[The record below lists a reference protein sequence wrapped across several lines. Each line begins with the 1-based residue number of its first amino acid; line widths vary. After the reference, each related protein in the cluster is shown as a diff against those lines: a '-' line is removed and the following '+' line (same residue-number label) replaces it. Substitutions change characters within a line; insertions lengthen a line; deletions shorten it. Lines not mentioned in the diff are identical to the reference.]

1 MFFIAVLLIS
11 SYGVRAEDKVTVEA
25 TSEDISES
33 LDLKAVATLFGQV
46 KDLKEFEEKLN
57 AEDTHLSN
65 LDLNGD
71 GTVDYLRVVESK
83 DGDSHLVLIQA
94 ILAKDVYQDV
104 ASIYVE
110 HLGDDNVS
118 VQVIGDE
125 YIYGTN
131 YVIEPVYIYRPV
143 IYDWFWGPAW
153 VCYTSPWYWGYW
165 PGWYAPYP
173 CWGYH
178 DYWVHIHVY
187 HHDHP
192 CCSYRYA
199 REGNHRAN
207 EMRRASSRT
216 DYARTNA
223 DRSFSSRT
231 GKTNARELS
240 AARSSRSAAAR
251 GASATTA
258 SRSASATTATRG
270 TAAPT
275 ATSRATYGSRNT
287 AATTTRSTAAA
298 TATRSTAATTTT
310 RGATATTRGASAT
323 TATRSASSYSGSGSR
338 GSYSGTSS
346 RSSSYG
352 GSSRSSSYSGGGY
365 SGGSSRGS
373 SYSGGGYSGSSRS
386 SGFSGGGY
394 SGGGASRGASFSGS
408 GRR

>member
-1 MFFIAVLLIS
+1 MKKWMFFVAVLLIS

-83 DGDSHLVLIQA
+83 DGDNHLVLIQA

-110 HLGDDNVS
+110 PTGDNNVS

-173 CWGYH
+173 CWGYRE
-178 DYWVHIHVY
+178 YWVHINVY

-199 REGNHRAN
+199 RESSRRAN
-207 EMRRASSRT
+207 EMRHSSSRN

-223 DRSFSSRT
+223 DRSFASRT

-240 AARSSRSAAAR
+240 SSRVSRSSA
-251 GASATTA
+251 ATTA
-258 SRSASATTATRG
+258 TRSASATTARGTSATTATRG
-270 TAAPT
+270 AAATTATRATSAPT
-275 ATSRATYGSRNT
+275 ATTRATYGSRNT
-287 AATTTRSTAAA
+287 A
-298 TATRSTAATTTT
+298 
-310 RGATATTRGASAT
+310 T
-323 TATRSASSYSGSGSR
+323 TA
-338 GSYSGTSS
+338 
-346 RSSSYG
+346 
-352 GSSRSSSYSGGGY
+352 
-365 SGGSSRGS
+365 
-373 SYSGGGYSGSSRS
+373 
-386 SGFSGGGY
+386 
-394 SGGGASRGASFSGS
+394 
-408 GRR
+408 